1 MMRDSCDNHKGKIP
15 IEQSLQKTPVL
26 EQWLIEMSRSVKKFT
41 IGKNFY
47 FSDH

>member
-26 EQWLIEMSRSVKKFT
+26 EQWLIEMSP
-41 IGKNFY
+41 
-47 FSDH
+47 FSKIY